1 MPPKKIGKYEVQQ
14 IIGEGSF
21 GKVYL
26 GVCDNEQYAL
36 KFIPKRSCQYKDI
49 VKLKMEVDLLSKL
62 KHLNIIHMK

>member
-26 GVCDNEQYAL
+26 VRHKETQLPYAMKIL
-36 KFIPKRSCQYKDI
+36 KKDQLI
-49 VKLKMEVDLLSKL
+49 KKNLLIKT
-62 KHLNIIHMK
+62 